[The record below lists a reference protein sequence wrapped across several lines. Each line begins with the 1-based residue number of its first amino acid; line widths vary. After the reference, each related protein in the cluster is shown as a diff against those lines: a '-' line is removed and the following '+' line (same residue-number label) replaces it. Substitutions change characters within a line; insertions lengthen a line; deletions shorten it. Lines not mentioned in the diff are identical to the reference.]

1 MYHLNKKM
9 EKRKHNPWWWI
20 PTLYFAEG
28 LPYIAVNTLSVI
40 LYKKMEMSN
49 TDIAFYTGWLYL
61 PWVIKPFWSPF
72 VDILRTKRWWTVI
85 SQLVIGISLAML
97 SFTIPTDFWL
107 QSTLAL
113 FWLIG
118 FTSATHDIAADG
130 FYMTALDSSQQSFF
144 VGIRSTFYRC
154 ATVFGQGI
162 LVIIAGMLE
171 NSLESIPK
179 AWGITFL
186 ILSVF
191 FLLLTVYH
199 HLILPRPDA
208 DRNTSSSEDKNS
220 IIRNFFG
227 TFSSFFRKK
236 GVWAAILFILL
247 YRLPEAQLVKII
259 NPFLLDSREAG
270 GLALS
275 TAQVGV
281 VYGTIGIIGLT
292 LGGILGG
299 IIASRQGLRKC
310 LLPMALCITLP
321 DIVYCYLAMAQP
333 SGENWLGMLLIN
345 TCVFI
350 EQFGYG
356 IGFTSFT
363 LFMMYFARGN
373 SQTSHFAICTAFMAL
388 GMMLPGMVAG
398 WIQEKLGY
406 VGFFWWAMVCCIVTI
421 LMTLT
426 IKRNIEPDYG
436 KKN

>member
-1 MYHLNKKM
+1 MDKK
-9 EKRKHNPWWWI
+9 KNPWWWI

-40 LYKKMEMSN
+40 LYKKLGMSN
-49 TDIAFYTGWLYL
+49 ADIAFYTGWLYL

-72 VDILRTKRWWTVI
+72 VDIIRTKRWWTITMQCV
-85 SQLVIGISLAML
+85 LGVSLAL
-97 SFTIPTDFWL
+97 LAFTIPADFRFQCSL
-107 QSTLAL
+107 SV
-113 FWLIG
+113 FWIIG
-118 FTSATHDIAADG
+118 FASATHDIAADG

-162 LVIIAGMLE
+162 LVIIAGTLE
-171 NSLESIPK
+171 TAMDSVPK
-179 AWGITFL
+179 AWSVTFL
-186 ILSVF
+186 ILSIF
-191 FLLLTVYH
+191 FLLMTAYH
-199 HLILPRPDA
+199 HFILPKPDT
-208 DRNTSSSEDKNS
+208 DRSSASAGDRS
-220 IIRNFFG
+220 GILRAFFG
-227 TFSSFFRKK
+227 TFGSFFRKK
-236 GVWAAILFILL
+236 GVWVAAVFILL

-259 NPFLLDSREAG
+259 NPFLLDGRDAG
-270 GLALS
+270 GLGLS

-299 IIASRQGLRKC
+299 IIASRQGLRRC

-321 DIVYCYLAMAQP
+321 DLVYCYLAMAQP
-333 SGENWLGMLLIN
+333 SGESWWGMLLIN
-345 TCVFI
+345 GCVFV

-363 LFMMYFARGN
+363 LYMMYFSRGVN
-373 SQTSHFAICTAFMAL
+373 QTSHYAICTAFMAL
-388 GMMLPGMVAG
+388 GMMLPGMAAG

-406 VGFFWWAMVCCIVTI
+406 IGFFWWAMVCCIVTI
-421 LMTLT
+421 LVTL
-426 IKRNIEPDYG
+426 IVKRNIEPEYG